1 MCGFTPDDLYIGPHV
16 LQSCYCCT
24 TCLYRV
30 RHVTAVR
37 RICMYLACIMY
48 TECSCSVCC
57 YCCCGSYFIA
67 TAACCYFP
75 PSSAG
80 WQKMLLCN
88 LIPVRYFSSFKH
100 DCFFYVPLGST
111 VAFTTSICPHYYT
124 SSVIAGMRG
133 AKAGV
138 RRPRRSPPCIILF
151 YDVFLLPFCCSR
163 QKARLTALFP

>member
-1 MCGFTPDDLYIGPHV
+1 MCLRVRGRPFDPRRARLFFIGAPFFFHFFLLGIVYTVCGFTPDDLYIGPHV

-100 DCFFYVPLGST
+100 D
-111 VAFTTSICPHYYT
+111 
-124 SSVIAGMRG
+124 
-133 AKAGV
+133 
-138 RRPRRSPPCIILF
+138 
-151 YDVFLLPFCCSR
+151 
-163 QKARLTALFP
+163 